1 MQVANVVV
9 YLCEVLEISFLEY
22 CQKYNKNPE
31 YLVMSSKT
39 YQELEFETR
48 PNIVEFMGAQI
59 VISEKIEQ
67 NKIFYI

>member
-9 YLCEVLEISFLEY
+9 YLCEVLESSFVEY
-22 CQKYNKNPE
+22 CQTYSKKPV

-39 YQELEFETR
+39 YQELEFETKS
-48 PNIVEFMGAQI
+48 NIADFMGAQI
-59 VISEKIEQ
+59 IISDEIDQ

>member
-1 MQVANVVV
+1 MQVASVVV
-9 YLCEVLEISFLEY
+9 YLCEVLERSFLEY

-31 YLVMSSKT
+31 YLVMSYET
-39 YQELEFETR
+39 YRELEFETKN
-48 PNIVEFMGAQI
+48 NIVDFMGAQI